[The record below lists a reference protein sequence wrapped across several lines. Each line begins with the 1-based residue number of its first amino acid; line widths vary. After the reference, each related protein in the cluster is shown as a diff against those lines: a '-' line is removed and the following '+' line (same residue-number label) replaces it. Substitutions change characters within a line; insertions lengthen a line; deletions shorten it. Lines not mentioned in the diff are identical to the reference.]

1 MRLPRSV
8 RDINQSSKGE
18 FVEKEDLYAKDVSAV
33 QWRKSSRSIFA
44 CVEVGALGGGAVVLR
59 DSKAPDRGDL
69 RFTSQEWAAFRDS
82 VRDGEFG

>member
-8 RDINQSSKGE
+8 RDINQASKGE

-44 CVEVGALGGGAVVLR
+44 CVEVC
-59 DSKAPDRGDL
+59 P
-69 RFTSQEWAAFRDS
+69 
-82 VRDGEFG
+82 GERRTERSNR